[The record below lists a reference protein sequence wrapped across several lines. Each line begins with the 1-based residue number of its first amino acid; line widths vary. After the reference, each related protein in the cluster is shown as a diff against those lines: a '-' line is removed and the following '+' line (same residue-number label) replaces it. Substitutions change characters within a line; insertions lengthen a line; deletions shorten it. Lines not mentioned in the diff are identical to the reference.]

1 MSRPISSLSEDDTD
15 TDDYPADNELSS
27 NLPMHADEDDAD
39 DKENHHP
46 LINQHQPTLL
56 PPLALPTTSAF
67 SSPTKRPPHKR
78 HRPSPSSTA
87 AAAVSPS
94 HDPNLVLLDIGG
106 ILFKTSLSTLLSIP
120 NTYFTA
126 HLTFAQQ
133 PQPGSSSGSGS
144 GGSQPLFI
152 DRDAAHFRHVLNY
165 MRDRSLPDGLTLR
178 EVNELYR
185 EATYYAIDELK
196 EQIDRLRTEL
206 KQRDEEAERRRETE
220 RLLLQAS
227 ASERQQI
234 WPNRSLSNPL
244 ELVAAGMAAPMG
256 GHTAQRAVSTAAVD
270 FRLDADF

>member
-106 ILFKTSLSTLLSIP
+106 ILFQDKPLHAPLHPQYVLHSPPHLRSAA
-120 NTYFTA
+120 TA
-126 HLTFAQQ
+126 
-133 PQPGSSSGSGS
+133 
-144 GGSQPLFI
+144 
-152 DRDAAHFRHVLNY
+152 
-165 MRDRSLPDGLTLR
+165 
-178 EVNELYR
+178 
-185 EATYYAIDELK
+185 
-196 EQIDRLRTEL
+196 
-206 KQRDEEAERRRETE
+206 
-220 RLLLQAS
+220 
-227 ASERQQI
+227 RQQQ
-234 WPNRSLSNPL
+234 W
-244 ELVAAGMAAPMG
+244 
-256 GHTAQRAVSTAAVD
+256 
-270 FRLDADF
+270 